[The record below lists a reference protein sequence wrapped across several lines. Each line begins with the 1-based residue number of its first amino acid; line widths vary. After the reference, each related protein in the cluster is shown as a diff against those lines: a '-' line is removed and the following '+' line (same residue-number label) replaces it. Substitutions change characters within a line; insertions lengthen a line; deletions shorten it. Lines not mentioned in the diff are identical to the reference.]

1 MKRSLIWTLGLAL
14 MWPAAASAQDMSW
27 STITPSITG
36 TDVLGLQLREQV
48 QRQRSVP
55 NTGRTAASPNA
66 FVGGSPAAAPA
77 PNMRALRYTPSKSRR
92 TANLSRFVEKSRAA
106 DPAGAAQLEKIFASG
121 DFIDKIGGA
130 LAQQGMRVDNVA
142 DAYAVWWINAWQA
155 TRGHNNVTSRTI
167 NDAVRD
173 QAARALS
180 ASPQIVGAGDPA
192 KQEFAESLLV
202 QAAMIDAAV
211 ERSKGNSAQMRQI
224 GAAVNQGAK
233 RMGLDLTTME
243 LTEQGF
249 VPASTGSRPRPT
261 APGAPE
267 EAVAATA
274 TSANPGLYAPIA
286 LAALGAGVGGLI
298 WRNRARG

>member
-1 MKRSLIWTLGLAL
+1 MKRSLVWTLGLAL
-14 MWPAAASAQDMSW
+14 TWPAAASAQDMSW

-36 TDVLGLQLREQV
+36 TDVLGLHLREQV
-48 QRQRSVP
+48 ERQSSGSAEGNTASSRPSFVP
-55 NTGRTAASPNA
+55 ES
-66 FVGGSPAAAPA
+66 AAPA
-77 PNMRALRYTPSKSRR
+77 VNTRALRYTPSKSRR
-92 TANLSRFVEKSRAA
+92 TANLSRFVDKTRAT
-106 DPAGAAQLEKIFASG
+106 DPAGAAQLEKLFASG
-121 DFIDKIGGA
+121 DIIDKIGGA

-142 DAYAVWWINAWQA
+142 DAYTVWWINAWQA
-155 TRGHNNVTSRTI
+155 TRGHNNVTSRAT

-180 ASPQIVGAGDPA
+180 ASPQLVGAGDAA
-192 KQEFAESLLV
+192 KQELAESLLI
-202 QAAMIDAAV
+202 QAAMIDSVV
-211 ERSKGNSAQMRQI
+211 EQSKGNSAQMRQI

-249 VPASTGSRPRPT
+249 VPASTGSRTRPSMP
-261 APGAPE
+261 AEPV

-274 TSANPGLYAPIA
+274 TSASPGIYAPIA

-298 WRNRARG
+298 LWNRGRG

>member
-1 MKRSLIWTLGLAL
+1 MKRSLVWMLGLVL

-48 QRQRSVP
+48 QRQRSAP
-55 NTGRTAASPNA
+55 AEGSAASSRQS
-66 FVGGSPAAAPA
+66 FVPESAAPVV
-77 PNMRALRYTPSKSRR
+77 NTRALRYAPSKSRR
-92 TANLSRFVEKSRAA
+92 TANLSRFVEKTRAT
-106 DPAGAAQLEKIFASG
+106 DPSGAAQLEKLFASG
-121 DFIDKIGGA
+121 DIIDKIGGA

-155 TRGHNNVTSRTI
+155 TRGHNNVTSRAT

-180 ASPQIVGAGDPA
+180 ASPQLVGAGDAA
-192 KQEFAESLLV
+192 KQELAESLLI
-202 QAAMIDAAV
+202 QAAMIDSVV
-211 ERSKGNSAQMRQI
+211 EQSKGNSAQMRQI

-243 LTEQGF
+243 LTEHGF
-249 VPASTGSRPRPT
+249 VPASTGSRARPAT
-261 APGAPE
+261 PAEPE
-267 EAVAATA
+267 EAVAATEA
-274 TSANPGLYAPIA
+274 SASPGLYAPIA

-298 WRNRARG
+298 WRNRGRS